1 MNLKIAQIG
10 TVLFFLAILH
20 IFITPLLS
28 EWFSKGTHS
37 EKKSSKKMQNF
48 LDVFLHLLTEVEF
61 VLGFWGLIFVLVFA
75 VYESSE
81 NFMSYQDSLDF
92 TEPLFVFVIMVV
104 SASRP
109 ILWLSEKLIEAVS
122 SILARPFK
130 KQQIPVEF
138 FVILTLGPLAG
149 SFITEPAA
157 MTVSALLLLKVL
169 GKCPQ
174 KILYAAIGVLFVNV
188 SIGGALTSYAAP
200 PILMV
205 AKQWNWDTAFVFS
218 NLGYKA
224 LIAVLLNALIFT
236 LFFAKQLNHYAV
248 DLKTD
253 NKSPKTLSMR
263 AYVVVLNLAL
273 LILVV
278 LTSHY
283 PKLFTLIFLVFM
295 GLTGVTGS
303 FHDRLRIKESFL
315 VAFFLSGVIIFG
327 PAQKWWVEPL
337 ILSLSDHFLFIGA
350 TLLTAVTDNA
360 ALTYLGTQVPHL
372 TDSSKLFLVAGA
384 LTGGG
389 LTVMA
394 NAPNPAGYSILRT
407 KFVSGIK
414 SSGLFL
420 GALVPTIIAGLCFYF
435 L

>member
-1 MNLKIAQIG
+1 
-10 TVLFFLAILH
+10 
-20 IFITPLLS
+20 
-28 EWFSKGTHS
+28 
-37 EKKSSKKMQNF
+37 
-48 LDVFLHLLTEVEF
+48 
-61 VLGFWGLIFVLVFA
+61 
-75 VYESSE
+75 
-81 NFMSYQDSLDF
+81 
-92 TEPLFVFVIMVV
+92 
-104 SASRP
+104 
-109 ILWLSEKLIEAVS
+109 
-122 SILARPFK
+122 
-130 KQQIPVEF
+130 
-138 FVILTLGPLAG
+138 
-149 SFITEPAA
+149 
-157 MTVSALLLLKVL
+157 
-169 GKCPQ
+169 
-174 KILYAAIGVLFVNV
+174 
-188 SIGGALTSYAAP
+188 
-200 PILMV
+200 
-205 AKQWNWDTAFVFS
+205 
-218 NLGYKA
+218 
-224 LIAVLLNALIFT
+224 
-236 LFFAKQLNHYAV
+236 
-248 DLKTD
+248 
-253 NKSPKTLSMR
+253 
-263 AYVVVLNLAL
+263 
-273 LILVV
+273 
-278 LTSHY
+278 
-283 PKLFTLIFLVFM
+283 M

-303 FHDRLRIKESFL
+303 FHDRLLIKESFL